1 MNELIEKVLEPIGIT
16 VNYLERVG
24 DEFPQIVYNFKEYPN
39 ANGDNKEE
47 TNKYDIYFNLYIE
60 DGITHTV
67 RKIKDALKKAN
78 FIKAVINSPIKFEGV
93 NYYQL
98 TMNYK
103 KTIVV
108 E

>member
-1 MNELIEKVLEPIGIT
+1 MPMGIT
-16 VNYLERVG
+16 
-24 DEFPQIVYNFKEYPN
+24 K
-39 ANGDNKEE
+39 KE

-60 DGITHTV
+60 DGITNTV
-67 RKIKDALKKAN
+67 KKIKSALKEAN
-78 FIKAVINSPIKFEGV
+78 FIKVVINSPIKFEGV
-93 NYYQL
+93 NYYQV

>member
-16 VNYLERVG
+16 VNYLERVEG
-24 DEFPQIVYNFKEYPN
+24 VFPQIVYNFKEYPN

-60 DGITHTV
+60 DEITHIV
-67 RKIKDALKKAN
+67 KKIKDVLKEAK
-78 FIKAVINSPIKFEGV
+78 FIKIVINSPIKFERV
-93 NYYQL
+93 NYYQV

-103 KTIVV
+103 KIMVV
-108 E
+108 